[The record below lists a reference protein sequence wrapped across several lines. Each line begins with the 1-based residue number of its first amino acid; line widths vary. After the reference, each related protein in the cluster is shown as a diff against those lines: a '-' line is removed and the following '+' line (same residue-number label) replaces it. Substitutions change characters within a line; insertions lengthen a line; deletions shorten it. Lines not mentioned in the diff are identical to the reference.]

1 MKTFE
6 QFERQISSVPLTSSW
21 YLADLGESL
30 GKQHLF
36 TDQSPQ
42 KLNVLREN
50 AIIESS
56 ISSNRIEGV
65 EIDNKRIGTVVFG
78 NAVLH
83 DRSEEEVRGY
93 RDALQL
99 IHEKGKDRR
108 LTEGLI
114 KELHYLSRAKSGD
127 AGQYK
132 TQQNDIIEKYP
143 DGRSRVRFSPVLPEE
158 TSGYIIKLV
167 EMWHRNLDEK
177 WVHPLIALA
186 AFNLD
191 FLCIH
196 PFRDG
201 NGRVSR
207 LLFLLLSYQ
216 LGYEVGR
223 YISFEKLIEENKER
237 YYETLYLSSVGW
249 HDGKHD
255 YWHLINYSLHIL
267 KDSYKIFEDRASR
280 VISPRGEK
288 TELIEAAIAS
298 LPDEFRIADI
308 ERRVPAGV
316 DMIRKVLRD
325 MKNKNLIEAI
335 STGRNAT
342 WRKLG
347 NNEIN

>member
-6 QFERQISSVPLTSSW
+6 KFENGISSVPLTSSW
-21 YLADLGESL
+21 YLADLGEAL
-30 GKQHLF
+30 GRQHLF
-36 TDQSPQ
+36 TAQSPQ
-42 KLNVLREN
+42 KLQVLREN
-50 AIIESS
+50 AIIESA

-83 DRSEEEVRGY
+83 DRSEEEIRGY
-93 RDALQL
+93 RDALQM
-99 IHEKGKDRR
+99 IHEKGKDLH
-108 LTEGLI
+108 LTDDLI
-114 KELHYLSRAKSGD
+114 RELHFLSRAKSGD

-143 DGRSRVRFSPVLPEE
+143 DGRSRIRFSPVTPEE
-158 TSGYIIKLV
+158 TPTYVLQLV
-167 EMWHRNLDEK
+167 DAWHRCLGEK

-207 LLFLLLSYQ
+207 LLFLLLSSQ
-216 LGYEVGR
+216 LGYDVGR

-237 YYETLYLSSVGW
+237 YYETLYLSSIGW
-249 HDGKHD
+249 HTAEHD
-255 YWHLINYSLHIL
+255 AWHLINYLLYIL
-267 KDSYKIFEDRASR
+267 KDSYRTFEDRAGG
-280 VISPRGEK
+280 VASPRGEK
-288 TELIEAAIAS
+288 TELIEAAVAS
-298 LPDEFRIADI
+298 LPDEFRIADV
-308 ERRVPAGV
+308 ERQVPAGI

-325 MKNKNLIEAI
+325 MKNKNLIEPV

-347 NNEIN
+347 NNRIN